1 MVLRPSILI
10 TDDDDSFRETLRF
23 ALEPRGYDM
32 LLAGDGAEALEIVRH
47 RDVHLLLLD
56 MHMPRFTGLETLEL
70 VRQFKSQLPCI
81 LMSAKLDDEI
91 RRQAKA
97 ANIFS
102 VMAKPV
108 ELSALNRTVAQALQA
123 TYGW

>member
-1 MVLRPSILI
+1 MLQRPAILI

-23 ALEPRGYDM
+23 ALEPRGYET
-32 LLAGDGAEALEIVRH
+32 LVAEDGAEALRIVQQK
-47 RDVHLLLLD
+47 DVDLLLLD
-56 MHMPRFTGLETLEL
+56 MHMPRFTGIETLRL
-70 VRQFKSQLPCI
+70 VREVKSQLPCI
-81 LMSAKLDDEI
+81 LMSAKLDEDI
-91 RRQAKA
+91 RRQAQE

-108 ELSALNRTVAQALQA
+108 ELLDLNRTVKLALRA